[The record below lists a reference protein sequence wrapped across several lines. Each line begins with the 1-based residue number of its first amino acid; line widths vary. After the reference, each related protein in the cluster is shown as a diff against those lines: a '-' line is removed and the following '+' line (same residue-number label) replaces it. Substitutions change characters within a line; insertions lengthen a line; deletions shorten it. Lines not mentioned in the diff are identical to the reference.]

1 MSLLVYGAYGY
12 TGRLIS
18 ERAATRGLDLV
29 LAGRSADAVARMGR
43 RLEAEARVV
52 GLDDAHGLAEAL
64 DGVDCVVHCAGPFV
78 HTARPMV
85 DACLRTGTHYLDITG
100 EIDVLEALAGRGDEA
115 RAAGVMVLPAV
126 GFDVVPTD
134 CLARH
139 LAERLPSATSLEI
152 AFTGTGRASR
162 GTLKTTVEQMG
173 RGGAVRRQGRV
184 VQVPTGW
191 TTRTVDFGAGGPG
204 ARTVVSIPWG
214 DVSTAYRSTGIP
226 NVTVYTYL
234 PPTARRLLRWSRYI
248 QPLLSWEPL
257 KRLLKLWIDQQ
268 PPGPT
273 KEERQNGST
282 HVWARVTDPDG
293 GRAVARLTGPEAY
306 AFTAQTAVAAAER
319 VLDGK
324 ATPGYQTP
332 ASAFGADFVLEATPA
347 RREDVA
353 RPEG

>member
-1 MSLLVYGAYGY
+1 
-12 TGRLIS
+12 
-18 ERAATRGLDLV
+18 
-29 LAGRSADAVARMGR
+29 
-43 RLEAEARVV
+43 
-52 GLDDAHGLAEAL
+52 
-64 DGVDCVVHCAGPFV
+64 
-78 HTARPMV
+78 MV
-85 DACLRTGTHYLDITG
+85 EACLRTGTHYLDITG
-100 EIDVLEALAGRGDEA
+100 EIEVLEALAARDDEA
-115 RAAGVMVLPAV
+115 QAAEIMMLPAV

-139 LAERLPSATSLEI
+139 LAGRLPSASNLEI
-152 AFTGTGRASR
+152 AFMGMGRVSR

-191 TTRTVDFGAGGPG
+191 TSRTVDFGSDGPG
-204 ARTVVSIPWG
+204 TRTVVSIPWG

-248 QPLLSWEPL
+248 EPILAWEPL

-268 PPGPT
+268 PPGPS

-282 HVWARVTDPDG
+282 HVWARVTDPEG
-293 GRAVARLTGPEAY
+293 NQAAARLAGPEAY

-319 VLDGK
+319 VLAGG